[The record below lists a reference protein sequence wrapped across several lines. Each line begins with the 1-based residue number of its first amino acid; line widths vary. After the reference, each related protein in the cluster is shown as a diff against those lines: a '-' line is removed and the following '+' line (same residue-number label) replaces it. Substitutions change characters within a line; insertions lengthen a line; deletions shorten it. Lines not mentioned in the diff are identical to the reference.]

1 MLFALKLKI
10 AILHGK
16 SKNRMKSIGKK
27 KLLRF
32 KTLTLSLCVLAFNG
46 VVFAQP
52 VLVKSQ
58 QEIQEYQLDNGLKVI
73 LAPNQKENKVFM
85 NMVYLTGSLNDPQ
98 GKGGLAHLLEHLAF
112 KGTENVPAEEFQRRL
127 DQYSLMH
134 NASTDYYSTKYTNII
149 RPETRAVNEMIY
161 LEAERMDKL
170 VMQEKYVPA
179 EIAIVKREREVR
191 MDQPFSVLLDQVWK
205 SAYGNQY
212 FGRLPIGDLNELQS
226 IKMQELNQFYRTW
239 YAPNNAIL
247 VMTGKFD
254 QAAVLKQIDQHFS
267 PIAARQIPKQV
278 QVPRLDS
285 NKIQQRNFVVQ
296 KGSQLAKFN
305 LYLNGNDEKIKTA
318 LVLSPYLHT
327 LQPSGHLYQALVE
340 TGKSTMVQSS
350 TWLDQDFNLVLM
362 GALYAPNHDAKQ
374 VQTGLNQS
382 IEQAKNFD
390 DAELQRVKNLIRNQA
405 DSVMNDAVA
414 LGGRLS
420 DYAVAYQGDWT
431 QYWRDLNN
439 IQQLNADE
447 LNQRLKHFFT
457 AQHRVIGDIQPT
469 PEDQKQALT
478 AKNNP
483 NTAKTLDQQD
493 APVTPLKDV
502 QSYQQEVTDYVQK
515 SKQAL
520 IQNEKKIQRGSLK
533 NGAKYAL
540 FPTAT
545 RDDKTYA
552 TISVNF
558 GTAQSLF
565 KQGEILDLTAYL
577 LLRAS
582 QEHSLQDIADQSI
595 AAGGSA
601 FAQADANAIHIQIVA
616 KKEKFN
622 AFFNFVLDVMQNP
635 SFEQSQFDLI
645 RSQSLSSLE
654 RPYTEPETVAAL
666 TMARLIEIYPQGD
679 LRYHF
684 EPEFAKQQLQAAT
697 QAQVQQLYRHFFA
710 MNHAHI
716 AITGEFDPKQIKK
729 TLVQRLGQ
737 SRNTE
742 AYQRLDSAYTAYPAK
757 KLHVLAEQREFGSYQ
772 SLLTLPLGVNHP
784 DTPAMMVLSYILGES
799 QLSSRLAQE
808 LREKNALVYGFSSGL
823 SLSEFEQS
831 GALSISAQY
840 SAGKSAQVSQAVHKV
855 LQDLRRD
862 GVSLQEVEAA
872 KADILK
878 KRVTA
883 LEDERSIHRMLV
895 PQLEQGR
902 DLRYRERR
910 DQALAKLTK
919 ADVDAVIQ
927 KYLRLEHLLEVAADQ
942 YGQANVEV
950 LPLKPQS
957 K

>member
-1 MLFALKLKI
+1 M
-10 AILHGK
+10 
-16 SKNRMKSIGKK
+16 
-27 KLLRF
+27 LLRL
-32 KTLTLSLCVLAFNG
+32 KTLSLSLCVLAFNG

-52 VLVKSQ
+52 VLVKSKQ
-58 QEIQEYQLDNGLKVI
+58 DIQEYQLDNGLRVI

-112 KGTENVPAEEFQRRL
+112 KGTKNVPAEEFQRRL
-127 DQYSLMH
+127 DQHSLMH

-149 RPETRAVNEMIY
+149 RPETRAVNEMIF

-170 VMQEKYVPA
+170 VLQEKYVPA

-239 YAPNNAIL
+239 YAPNNAVL

-254 QAAVLKQIDQHFS
+254 QTAVLKQIDQHFS

-278 QVPRLDS
+278 QVPLLDS
-285 NKIQQRNFVVQ
+285 KKIQPRNFVVQ

-305 LYLNGNDEKIKTA
+305 LYLNGKDAKLKTA

-327 LQPSGHLYQALVE
+327 LQPSGHLYQNLVE
-340 TGKSTMVQSS
+340 TGTSTMVQSS

-374 VQTGLNQS
+374 VQAGLNKS

-390 DAELQRVKNLIRNQA
+390 AAELQRVKNLIQNQS

-431 QYWRDLNN
+431 QYWRDLQD
-439 IQQLNADE
+439 IQQLNVDE
-447 LNQRLKHFFT
+447 LNRHLKQFFT
-457 AQHRVIGDIQPT
+457 AEHRVIGEIQPT

-478 AKNNP
+478 AKNNSSV
-483 NTAKTLDQQD
+483 AKTLDQQD
-493 APVTPLKDV
+493 APVIPLKDV
-502 QSYQQEVTDYVQK
+502 QSYQHEVAEYVQK
-515 SKQAL
+515 SKQSL
-520 IQNEKKIQRGSLK
+520 IKNEKKILRGSLK

-552 TISVNF
+552 AISVNL
-558 GTAQSLF
+558 GTAQTLF

-601 FAQADANAIHIQIVA
+601 FAQADANSMHIQIVA
-616 KKEKFN
+616 KKEKIDE
-622 AFFNFVLDVMQNP
+622 FFNFVLDVMQAP

-666 TMARLIEIYPQGD
+666 TMARLIEIYPKGD

-697 QAQVQQLYRHFFA
+697 QVQVQQLYRQFFFFFY
-710 MNHAHI
+710 AHI
-716 AITGEFDPKQIKK
+716 AITGEFDPKSMQKLLSK
-729 TLVQRLGQ
+729 RLGQ
-737 SRNTE
+737 WRSHQP
-742 AYQRLDSAYTAYPAK
+742 YQRLDSAYTAYPAQ

-808 LREKNALVYGFSSGL
+808 LREKNALVYGFNSGL

-855 LQDLRRD
+855 LTDLRHD
-862 GVSLQEVEAA
+862 GVTLQEVEAA

-902 DLRYRERR
+902 DLLFRERR
-910 DQALAKLTK
+910 DQALAKLSK

-927 KYLRLEHLLEVAADQ
+927 KYLNLEHLLEVAADQ
-942 YGQANVEV
+942 YGQVQADMVT
-950 LPLKPQS
+950 PKAAQ

>member
-1 MLFALKLKI
+1 M
-10 AILHGK
+10 
-16 SKNRMKSIGKK
+16 
-27 KLLRF
+27 LLRL
-32 KTLTLSLCVLAFNG
+32 KTLSLSLCVLAFNG

-52 VLVKSQ
+52 VLVKSKQ
-58 QEIQEYQLDNGLKVI
+58 DIQEYQLDNGLRVI

-112 KGTENVPAEEFQRRL
+112 KGTKNVPAEEFQRRL
-127 DQYSLMH
+127 DQHSLMH

-149 RPETRAVNEMIY
+149 RPETRAVNEMIF

-170 VMQEKYVPA
+170 VLQEKYVPA

-239 YAPNNAIL
+239 YAPNNAVL

-254 QAAVLKQIDQHFS
+254 QTAVLKQIDQHFS

-278 QVPRLDS
+278 QVPLLDS
-285 NKIQQRNFVVQ
+285 KKIQPRNFVVQ

-305 LYLNGNDEKIKTA
+305 LYLNGKDEKLKTA

-327 LQPSGHLYQALVE
+327 LQPSGHLYQNLVE
-340 TGKSTMVQSS
+340 TGTSTMVQSS
-350 TWLDQDFNLVLM
+350 TWLDQYFNLVLM

-374 VQTGLNQS
+374 VQAGLNKS

-390 DAELQRVKNLIRNQA
+390 AAELQRVKNLIQNQS

-431 QYWRDLNN
+431 QYWRDLQD
-439 IQQLNADE
+439 IQQLNVDE
-447 LNQRLKHFFT
+447 LNRHLKQFFT
-457 AQHRVIGDIQPT
+457 AEHRVIGDIQPT

-478 AKNNP
+478 AKNNSSV
-483 NTAKTLDQQD
+483 AKTLDQQD
-493 APVTPLKDV
+493 APVIPLKDV
-502 QSYQQEVTDYVQK
+502 QSYQQEVAEYVQK
-515 SKQAL
+515 SKQSL
-520 IQNEKKIQRGSLK
+520 IKNEKKILRGSLK

-552 TISVNF
+552 AISVNL
-558 GTAQSLF
+558 GTAQTLF

-601 FAQADANAIHIQIVA
+601 FAQADANSMHIQIVA
-616 KKEKFN
+616 KKEKFDE
-622 AFFNFVLDVMQNP
+622 FFNFVLDVMQAP

-666 TMARLIEIYPQGD
+666 TMARLIEIYPKGD

-697 QAQVQQLYRHFFA
+697 QVQVQQLYRQFFA
-710 MNHAHI
+710 MDHAHI
-716 AITGEFDPKQIKK
+716 AITGEFDPKSMQKLLSK
-729 TLVQRLGQ
+729 RLGQ
-737 SRNTE
+737 WRSHQP
-742 AYQRLDSAYTAYPAK
+742 YQRLDSAYTAYPAQ

-808 LREKNALVYGFSSGL
+808 LREKNALVYGFNSGL

-855 LQDLRRD
+855 LMDLHRD
-862 GVSLQEVEAA
+862 GVTLQEVEAA

-902 DLRYRERR
+902 DLLFRERR
-910 DQALAKLTK
+910 DQALAKLSK

-927 KYLRLEHLLEVAADQ
+927 KYLNLEHLLEVAADQ
-942 YGQANVEV
+942 YGQVQADMVT
-950 LPLKPQS
+950 PKAAQ